1 MTATRSAP
9 PDRRVLGGTLWL
21 TTSFALGRGLALL
34 TQIVLARL
42 ISPSDFGLWAMVLVL
57 TTLAQLFREA
67 TIAQVLVQRGID
79 DRRLVDSVASL
90 AVNVS
95 VALCLLQALGSIP
108 LSLFFGEPLLV
119 PLAAT
124 AALGFL
130 LTAGAGTHSA
140 VMQRQM
146 RFREL
151 ALCDVAAAVGRL
163 GGALAIA
170 AAGLGVWAFVAGELV
185 AAAIDGLLKR
195 SLSGWHF
202 HYRLIPDREALKE
215 VGGFIVGIVSV
226 NLAVQANTNGDN
238 LMIGRL
244 LGARDLGFY
253 NLAYQLAMLPVFA
266 LSQINRVNFSA
277 LSRLPDDQRRA
288 YALDTLELYGLI
300 AAPVFALAFVVA
312 PWLIPL
318 VYGPAWAE
326 AVPLF
331 RTVLAFACARG
342 FMAIL
347 GVCLNAGGRPGV
359 NAAINWALVPL
370 SLPAYWLGAQVAGS
384 LGVAVAVA
392 LVMGGGATVAFWL
405 ATSRVLGWPPGCFLA
420 PVLLPLGFAAAATL
434 AALPL
439 PTALQPLVLIAVY
452 TAAVALLRPANP
464 VQPLLSLALRRLRA
478 PGHS

>member
-1 MTATRSAP
+1 MAL

-21 TTSFALGRGLALL
+21 SASFALGRGLALL

-42 ISPSDFGLWAMVLVL
+42 IAPSDFGLWAMVLVL

-79 DRRLVDSVASL
+79 DRRLVDSVYSL

-95 VALCLLQALGSIP
+95 VALCLLQALGGIP
-108 LSLFFGEPLLV
+108 LSLFFGEPSLM
-119 PLAAT
+119 PLAAA

-130 LTAGAGTHSA
+130 FTTGAGTHSA

-146 RFREL
+146 RFRAL

-163 GGALAIA
+163 GGALAAA
-170 AAGLGVWAFVAGELV
+170 AAGLGVWAFVAGELA

-195 SLSGWHF
+195 LLSGWHF
-202 HYRLIPDREALKE
+202 HYQLIPDREALKE
-215 VGGFIVGIVSV
+215 VGSFIVGIVSV

-277 LSRLPDDQRRA
+277 LARLEADQRRA
-288 YALDTLELYGLI
+288 YALHTLELYGLL
-300 AAPVFALAFVVA
+300 AAPIYALAFVVA

-318 VYGPAWAE
+318 VYGPAWSE

-347 GVCLNAGGRPGV
+347 GICLNAAGRPGV

-370 SLPAYWLGAQVAGS
+370 SLPAYWLGATLAGS
-384 LGVAVAVA
+384 LGVAAAVA
-392 LVMGGGATVAFWL
+392 LVMGGGATLAFGL
-405 ATSRVLGWPPGCFLA
+405 AAARVLGWPLQCFLA
-420 PVLLPLGFAAAATL
+420 PVLLPVSLAVAATL
-434 AALPL
+434 LALPL
-439 PTALQPLVLIAVY
+439 PLALQPFVLLAAY
-452 TAAVALLRPANP
+452 TAAVVLLRPGNP
-464 VQPLLSLALRRLRA
+464 VQPLVSLALRRLRA
-478 PGHS
+478 PGHP